1 MKIHFK
7 HFIPEYYISTIRVTK
22 HCYSTMVFKTHV
34 IGFTSSATIVDID
47 WLDERFSKID
57 TNLFSALITYVS
69 IIKKYKSLTK
79 E

>member
-7 HFIPEYYISTIRVTK
+7 HFIPEYYVSMRRITK
-22 HCYSTMVFKTHV
+22 HCYSTMVFKTH
-34 IGFTSSATIVDID
+34 IIDFTSFATIEDVD

-69 IIKKYKSLTK
+69 TIKKYKSLTK

>member
-1 MKIHFK
+1 
-7 HFIPEYYISTIRVTK
+7 
-22 HCYSTMVFKTHV
+22 MVFKTHI

-69 IIKKYKSLTK
+69 TIKKYKKYKNLTK